1 MVEVDKLLSS
11 IDNDKTGLRILLQEY
26 YDEFK
31 LGHKEIEAMY
41 AADQLGDLGNYLY
54 QLRTSLEYIEELD
67 TSKKLNSLESQCRL
81 GVTPDADEVI
91 SVLTSLFV
99 TNQHI
104 KSVLLDLEKK
114 EKPSTSVESTLNRC
128 TSN

>member
-11 IDNDKTGLRILLQEY
+11 INYDKTGLRILLQEY

-31 LGHKEIEAMY
+31 LGHKEIEKMY
-41 AADQLGDLGNYLY
+41 SEDQLQDLGNYIY
-54 QLRTSLEYIEELD
+54 QLRTSLEYMEEVD
-67 TSKKLNSLESQCRL
+67 TSKKLNKLESQCRL
-81 GVTPDADEVI
+81 GVTPSADEVI

-99 TNQHI
+99 TNKHI
-104 KSVLLDLEKK
+104 ESVLLDLEKPK
-114 EKPSTSVESTLNRC
+114 NQTSRVKPTLKRC